1 MPLTPDRP
9 LIGVT
14 LDQETDSSYSKFPWY
29 AVRENYM
36 HAVALAGGVPVGLPN
51 NAKLAPD
58 YTNLLDGLL
67 ITGGAFDVDPKLFGD
82 TKLSPFTSLKAK
94 RTEFELEIATLCL
107 KKDIPI
113 FGICGGEQLL
123 AVALGGTLLQHI
135 PDCPF
140 DTLQHEQPNPRNEPG
155 HNVTISPGTLLHKIV
170 GVTHMSVN
178 SAHHQAVSNPGP
190 GNTIN
195 ALAPD
200 GIIEGIEC
208 PSHRFCI
215 GVQWH
220 PEFQISE
227 GDTKLFEAFV
237 SACATGR

>member
-1 MPLTPDRP
+1 MSFDDDRP

-14 LDQETDSSYSKFPWY
+14 LDQETDPTYSKFPWY

-36 HAVALAGGVPVGLPN
+36 HAVAAAGGVPVGLPS
-51 NAKLAPD
+51 NAKLAHG
-58 YTNLLDGLL
+58 YTRLLDGLL
-67 ITGGAFDVDPKLFGD
+67 ITGGAFDIDPRLFGD
-82 TKLSPFTSLKAK
+82 TKLSPFTSLKTT
-94 RTEFELEIATLCL
+94 RTDFELEITTLSL
-107 KKDIPI
+107 EKNIPI

-140 DTLQHEQPNPRNEPG
+140 DTLQHEQPNPRNEPA
-155 HNVTISPGTLLHKIV
+155 HNVAISHGTLLHKIV
-170 GVTHMSVN
+170 GVTHMNVN
-178 SAHHQAVSNPGP
+178 SAHHQAVSNPGS
-190 GNTIN
+190 GNIIN
-195 ALAPD
+195 AIAPD

-208 PSHRFCI
+208 PAHRFCL

-227 GDTKLFEAFV
+227 GDNKLFKAFV
-237 SACATGR
+237 SACTRD